1 MPRRAP
7 VESSSRPAAMAP
19 AGRSG
24 SRPGGGSERAA
35 GSRGT
40 SLGKRRWKPGAEAG
54 GGRRRRRARGV
65 TAKTIAVLPTMFTLA
80 NLLCGFLA
88 IFVASRPI
96 DTKMMLVDWTPLT
109 CAALLVFLGLLCD
122 ALDGRVAR
130 LTRSTSDLGEQLD
143 SMADMVSFGVA
154 PAFILVQIIGVQAPF
169 FSVSGDTFYD
179 RLGLAIAG
187 IYVACAGLR
196 LARFNIEKSD
206 DETAGGHLYFAGL
219 PSPGAAGAVAGLA
232 LLHQNIWDDNRLS
245 LGADAAAYV
254 MLAASLLCAVAMVS
268 RFRYVHLANRY
279 LRGKAPFPAVVA
291 GVIVLLLLLVWPQP
305 AIAGGFVAYA
315 VSGPLLSLA
324 RREGEGSRE

>member
-1 MPRRAP
+1 M
-7 VESSSRPAAMAP
+7 
-19 AGRSG
+19 
-24 SRPGGGSERAA
+24 
-35 GSRGT
+35 
-40 SLGKRRWKPGAEAG
+40 
-54 GGRRRRRARGV
+54 

-88 IFVASRPI
+88 VFVASRPI

-109 CAALLVFLGLLCD
+109 CAALLVFLGLVFD

-179 RLGLAIAG
+179 RLGLVIAG

-196 LARFNIEKSD
+196 LARFNIEKS
-206 DETAGGHLYFAGL
+206 EEEEQGGHQWFAGL

-232 LLHQNIWDDNRLS
+232 LLHQHIWDRNNHAV
-245 LGADAAAYV
+245 GADYAAYV
-254 MLAASLLCAVAMVS
+254 MLGASLLCAVAMVS

-279 LRGKAPFPAVVA
+279 LKGRAPFAAVV
-291 GVIVLLLLLVWPQP
+291 GGLMVLMLLLVWPQP

-315 VSGPLLSLA
+315 ISGPLAELSRRGA
-324 RREGEGSRE
+324 RRRARGRARPGADPSA